1 MNSTPDDQPP
11 YDGVRWCGV
20 KGVFG
25 RRRRWLQWRRG
36 VQVSLVFLLTLCLLL
51 AMAIHIRPIITT
63 FAESNAVWLA
73 TKIANET
80 VAEILEQEAARCQS
94 LIQVAYNEQKILS
107 SVFTDTLAINT
118 VKTAVTAAIIE
129 KMEEIDTVS
138 VGIPLGTLLGF
149 DWLSGWGPPVP
160 FSMSVTS
167 SVLSSVSSTLEAVGM
182 NQSNYRVLI
191 DVSISLYVV
200 TPGGRSSVAAD
211 FSYPMAEAVLLGE
224 VPDNLTEVYGD
235 DQTLLGKIFDYG
247 TAE

>member
-1 MNSTPDDQPP
+1 MM
-11 YDGVRWCGV
+11 
-20 KGVFG
+20 GVFG
-25 RRRRWLQWRRG
+25 KRRRWAQWRRG
-36 VQVSLVFLLTLCLLL
+36 AFALLGLLLTLCLLL
-51 AMAIHIRPIITT
+51 AMAIHIRPIITA

-80 VAEILEQEAARCQS
+80 VAEILEQEADRCRS
-94 LIQVAYNEQKILS
+94 LIQVAYNEQKILA

-118 VKTAVTAAIIE
+118 VKTAVTAAVIE
-129 KMEEIDTVS
+129 KMETIDTVP
-138 VGIPLGTLLGF
+138 VEIPLGTLIGF

-167 SVLSSVSSTLEAVGM
+167 SVLSSVSSSLEAVGM

-191 DVSISLYVV
+191 NVSISLYVV